1 MRIEILS
8 NDTCHCCK
16 SYEDKV
22 NRMLKEYP
30 QYDFT
35 LIKLNKDN
43 YDATEKYG
51 DKFKGLPF
59 TGFLAD
65 DGQVIGYIMG
75 DCKYE
80 LIQEKIND
88 LTIKPNDRQ
97 L

>member
-1 MRIEILS
+1 MRIEIIT

-16 SYEDKV
+16 SYEAKV
-22 NRMLKEYP
+22 NKMLRDYP
-30 QYDFT
+30 EYDFT

-43 YDATEKYG
+43 YDVTEKYG
-51 DKFKGLPF
+51 NNFKGLPF
-59 TGFLAD
+59 TGFLTD
-65 DGQVIGYIMG
+65 DGQVLGYLMG

-80 LIQEKIND
+80 LIQEKINE